1 MDTFKKELV
10 SSYGFEEMGNGSFG
24 TIFGNA
30 STNCAVKVIQ
40 DLGRCAELSNE
51 KEIYEMLSREENTP
65 LFEAIFA
72 KVPRFRGYFSYAS
85 FCHFNFQRLM
95 SPLSGFGDIED
106 DDNYGHGYVVAQTG
120 PLLDERLKMYDAT
133 GERSIVLKKE
143 DVYPIDRPGSLI
155 HFYINHYDTDL
166 KEKLDNGQGYLF
178 GIKQLK
184 RIFGKDTVSMYANEL
199 GKLLGL
205 LVCRFLIVPTDIE
218 VVLATEGKNDRV
230 VRPYVLDFNECRI
243 LPENSLMSK
252 DAMAM
257 LMTNSLKAK
266 NGKHYIP
273 DSRNEFYAP
282 FWSGFVETGGSL
294 GEKIKNVF

>member
-1 MDTFKKELV
+1 
-10 SSYGFEEMGNGSFG
+10 
-24 TIFGNA
+24 
-30 STNCAVKVIQ
+30 
-40 DLGRCAELSNE
+40 
-51 KEIYEMLSREENTP
+51 
-65 LFEAIFA
+65 
-72 KVPRFRGYFSYAS
+72 
-85 FCHFNFQRLM
+85 M

-106 DDNYGHGYVVAQTG
+106 DDNYGHGYIVPIQNRTG
-120 PLLDERLKMYDAT
+120 DKLTMYDAS

-155 HFYINHYDTDL
+155 HFYINHYDPDL
-166 KEKLDNGQGYLF
+166 KEKLDNGQGYLM
-178 GIKQLK
+178 GINQLK
-184 RIFGKDTVSMYANEL
+184 RIFGKDTLLMYANEV

-218 VVLATEGKNDRV
+218 IVLATEGKEDRV

-252 DAMAM
+252 DAMAI
-257 LMTNSLKAK
+257 LMRNALKAK

-273 DSRNEFYAP
+273 DKQNELHVS